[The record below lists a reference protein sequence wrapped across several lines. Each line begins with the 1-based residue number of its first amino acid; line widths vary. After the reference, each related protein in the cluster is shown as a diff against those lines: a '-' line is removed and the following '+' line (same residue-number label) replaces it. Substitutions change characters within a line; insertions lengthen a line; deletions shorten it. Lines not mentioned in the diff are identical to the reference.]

1 MNVRIRL
8 FAAAL
13 AALAGGLSIE
23 SAIHAA
29 NSEQSAGAPAASE
42 RRLVFPAGKPSGLS
56 GAYWTAALANGGPA
70 PRHERLLAVMPD
82 GRVLG
87 VVDGGRDHVM
97 LSVALLRD
105 LSERKLQATLVHNH
119 PTSVSLGESDL
130 LHLAKVGVARVVAV
144 GSDGTVYEAA
154 AGARYDA
161 ARFAENLYQTV
172 ESRVRERLVTEV
184 RRDREDP
191 AALSMHVNHLVAIV
205 LDRARVIDYVIIPSE
220 TARLAF
226 DRYRELFERVA
237 LAEGQR
243 LEQDLTEK
251 R

>member
-8 FAAAL
+8 FAATL
-13 AALAGGLSIE
+13 AALAGGLS
-23 SAIHAA
+23 SAPAIHAA
-29 NSEQSAGAPAASE
+29 SSEQSAPAASE

-97 LSVALLRD
+97 LSVALVRD

-130 LHLAKVGVARVVAV
+130 MHLAKIGVARVVAV
-144 GSDGTVYEAA
+144 GSDGTAYEAA

-161 ARFAENLYQTV
+161 ARFAEDLYQTV
-172 ESRVRERLVTEV
+172 EGRVRERLAAEV

-191 AALSMHVNHLVAIV
+191 GTLSMHVNHLVAIV
-205 LDRARVIDYVIIPSE
+205 LDRARVIDYVTSPSE

-243 LEQDLTEK
+243 LEQDFTEK

>member
-13 AALAGGLSIE
+13 AALAGGLFIE

-70 PRHERLLAVMPD
+70 PRHERLLAVTPD

-97 LSVALLRD
+97 LSVALVRD

-130 LHLAKVGVARVVAV
+130 MHLAKIGVARVVAV

-161 ARFAENLYQTV
+161 ARLAENLYQTV
-172 ESRVRERLVTEV
+172 ETRVRERLAAEV
-184 RRDREDP
+184 RRDRDP
-191 AALSMHVNHLVAIV
+191 AVLSMHVNHLVAVV
-205 LDRARVIDYVIIPSE
+205 LDRARVIDYVISPSE
-220 TARLAF
+220 AARLALG
-226 DRYRELFERVA
+226 RYRELFERVA